1 MSAYQIFNTT
11 DGDIVLQDLA
21 AHIFGRIITDETSDS
36 ALRAWAGEIK
46 TLKYILNKI
55 YKE

>member
-1 MSAYQIFNTT
+1 MSAYQIFKTT